1 MADFLRGIGEAIL
14 SVIDFIISLFKDLV
28 YMIQMLADVVVNI
41 PTYFS
46 WLPGEILAIL
56 IALISVVVIYKIL
69 GREG

>member
-41 PTYFS
+41 PNYFS

-56 IALISVVVIYKIL
+56 VALISVVVIYKIL

>member
-46 WLPGEILAIL
+46 WLPGEILAVL